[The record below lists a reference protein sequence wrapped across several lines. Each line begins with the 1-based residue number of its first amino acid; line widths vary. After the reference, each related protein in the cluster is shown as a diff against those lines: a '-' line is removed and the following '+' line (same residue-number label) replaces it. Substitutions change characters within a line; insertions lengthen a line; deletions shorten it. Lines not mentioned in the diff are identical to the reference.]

1 MKRRKKERKRCKNKY
16 NSFCLYEYILPCRD
30 ITNSFR
36 LGFSLSLSLW
46 GSNNIYFGRVG
57 IVHGSSLQ
65 DFFFFFFFLF
75 YEILFFFCIFNSVG
89 LQEREKET
97 SPFASLF
104 RGLFVFIFISFFSLC
119 ASFKKTTNWNV
130 GQVASIFF
138 FFFFE
143 KCFFFVWILNFIPP
157 FSLEPLDLS
166 CVRVTP
172 LFILS
177 SRHTHTSSP
186 HPPAHNQ
193 KSRVNLLNAVTL
205 FIFSRSFEKKIKIKF
220 RYRHRP
226 IVNPMKMAKMFLL
239 IRNPKCFYTR
249 TCLQEFKKR

>member
-1 MKRRKKERKRCKNKY
+1 LRHYFVDCSFLFLFHFSRCAHHSKKQQTEMSVK
-16 NSFCLYEYILPCRD
+16 SPQ
-30 ITNSFR
+30 
-36 LGFSLSLSLW
+36 FS
-46 GSNNIYFGRVG
+46 
-57 IVHGSSLQ
+57 
-65 DFFFFFFFLF
+65 FFFF
-75 YEILFFFCIFNSVG
+75 S
-89 LQEREKET
+89 K
-97 SPFASLF
+97 
-104 RGLFVFIFISFFSLC
+104 
-119 ASFKKTTNWNV
+119 NV
-130 GQVASIFF
+130 
-138 FFFFE
+138 
-143 KCFFFVWILNFIPP
+143 FFFVWILNFIPP